1 MKGFK
6 DEIYKK
12 LFFKNKV
19 KKGDEAVIAKYYI
32 LPQEEYNKK
41 DSKKKE

>member
-1 MKGFK
+1 MKGIK

-12 LFFKNKV
+12 LFFKNKD
-19 KKGDEAVIAKYYI
+19 KTDNEAVITKYYI
-32 LPQEEYNKK
+32 LPQEEYNNK

>member
-1 MKGFK
+1 MKGIK

-12 LFFKNKV
+12 LFFKNKD
-19 KKGDEAVIAKYYI
+19 KKDNEAVITKYYI